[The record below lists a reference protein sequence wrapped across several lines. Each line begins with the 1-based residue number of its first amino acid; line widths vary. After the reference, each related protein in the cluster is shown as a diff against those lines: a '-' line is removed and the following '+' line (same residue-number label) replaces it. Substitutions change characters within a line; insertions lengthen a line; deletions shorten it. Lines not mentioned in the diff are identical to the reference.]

1 MTFDATDELS
11 NMNRNDTATNRSDKE
26 KARPLE
32 MGPIA
37 QFMKAE
43 QKQMNHPSFPLT
55 KVTEDLEKELNLD
68 FSHDDNVVGE
78 KKLIPKKGY

>member
-1 MTFDATDELS
+1 
-11 NMNRNDTATNRSDKE
+11 
-26 KARPLE
+26 

-78 KKLIPKKGY
+78 KKLTPKKGY